1 MSARR
6 IDDSQPARM
15 NAMALLPESTLV
27 SLISE
32 KSRTMDVSWL
42 TTMQDAGL
50 FGSDQKTQGAIP
62 GETVTEKLDPWA
74 TRLMACTQFLGN
86 IRSAPRNEKPI
97 PGTTNDEFDVT
108 SIAVLKAQDNFKEW
122 FTGVARGMVPSLR
135 DAVQN
140 PECNFSSVLRDK
152 AKKVG
157 GEWLIA
163 ACALDLPDVAK
174 EILQA
179 CPAANAFE
187 IAHSRLGNWLNG
199 NAMGLDSNGRALMS
213 KGFLVNASYVAL
225 QLSHP
230 ECLRVLN
237 DAVGEPSSKL
247 VFGSETDKGHPTP
260 TVFGLFEGKF
270 TPVCDQ
276 KTFAVAIEL
285 AKRHPDELQHME
297 NCAIQALRDVSWV
310 NTSSY
315 VPSFTEA
322 GVYRGAGLTAAEV
335 ACKNGHVAVMQSL
348 EGAIRWSTDDGR
360 QGNLLSEALSCGNN
374 GNRKNIKGALNALAK
389 IAISEG
395 GAAAIFTADGKVSD
409 DLVNNAVHNQAVD
422 LLVKIMDN
430 TDLRPSTV
438 IEFHNNEHARLDEYV
453 ARLPDPRVANML
465 RSWSARSSAHAL
477 LDELGLPASEKGTT
491 P

>member
-1 MSARR
+1 MNQSKPP
-6 IDDSQPARM
+6 IDDSQAARL
-15 NAMALLPESTLV
+15 NAMALLPEATLI
-27 SLISE
+27 SLIAE
-32 KSRTMDVSWL
+32 KSRTMDTSWL
-42 TTMQDAGL
+42 TTMQAAGL
-50 FGSDQKTQGAIP
+50 FGFDQTTQGAIE
-62 GETVTEKLDPWA
+62 GETVTEKLDPW
-74 TRLMACTQFLGN
+74 TSRMVACTHFLGN
-86 IRSAPRNEKPI
+86 ITSAPRDENPI
-97 PGTTNDEFDVT
+97 PGTKNDELDIAA
-108 SIAVLKAQDNFKEW
+108 IAVLKAEAHFKEW
-122 FTGVARGMVPSLR
+122 FTGVARGMVPALR
-135 DAVQN
+135 DAVQDRDWM
-140 PECNFSSVLRDK
+140 FSSLLRNK
-152 AKKVG
+152 ANKVG
-157 GEWLIA
+157 GEWLMA
-163 ACALDLPDVAK
+163 ACALDLPDVAA
-174 EILQA
+174 EIVQA
-179 CPAANAFE
+179 CPSAKNYE
-187 IAHSRLGNWLNG
+187 VPHTRLGNFLNKNTMAPPEIG
-199 NAMGLDSNGRALMS
+199 GI
-213 KGFLVNASYVAL
+213 LVNASFVAL

-237 DAVGEPSSKL
+237 AVVGEPSPKL
-247 VFGSETDKGHPTP
+247 AFGSETDDRGRSTP
-260 TVFGLFEGKF
+260 FGLFEGKF

-276 KTFAVAIEL
+276 KTFGVAIEL
-285 AKRHPDELQHME
+285 AKQHPDELDLLE
-297 NCAIQALRDVSWV
+297 DCAIQAMRDTAKV